1 MSHLP
6 EIKSISWKKKKKKL
20 LKILNALIK
29 QKETEQNRIF

>member
-6 EIKSISWKKKKKKL
+6 EIKSISWFKKKKL